1 MHADELRFKQ
11 VVLNLASNAV
21 KFTPDGGAVDIR
33 AQRTADE
40 VVVTVTDTGVGIP
53 PEDRER
59 IFESFQQGGR
69 GVAREE
75 GTGLGLTLSRRI
87 VELFDGRLW
96 LESQVGAGSTFGFSL
111 PLAPSR
117 RRVAGDGTAYPT
129 LLLVD
134 DDRASLDLVA
144 AYLEGAP
151 VRLERAYDGEE
162 ALRSIAAATP
172 AAVVLDIR
180 LPKLDGWSVLER
192 LRADPATA
200 AVPVVVVVG
209 RRRARARAGAGR
221 DRLPDQAG
229 QPRRPGRRA
238 RARRRTD
245 GTDARGGGDMTRRTH
260 PGGRGQP
267 AEPQAGQGRARRRRA
282 TTSWRRRPG
291 RRACGSPQSSRRT
304 WCSWTS
310 SCPASTAPRRCT
322 GCGRTVARTRM
333 PVVAVTAFAMAE
345 DHVQAEKA
353 GFDAYVEK
361 PISIRGLVRQVRELL
376 DEVGHE

>member
-11 VVLNLASNAV
+11 VVLNLVSNAV

-33 AQRTADE
+33 AERLADE
-40 VVVTVTDTGVGIP
+40 LVVTVTDTGVGIP

-96 LESQVGAGSTFGFSL
+96 LESQVGVGSTFGFSL
-111 PLAPSR
+111 PLAPTPAAA
-117 RRVAGDGTAYPT
+117 VDGSAHPT

-134 DDRASLDLVA
+134 DDRASLDLLA

-151 VRLERAYDGEE
+151 VRLERAHDGEE
-162 ALRSIAAATP
+162 ALRSIAAAAP

-200 AVPVVVVVG
+200 QVPVVVVSVVDE
-209 RRRARARAGAGR
+209 RARGLEQGANEYLIKPVSRDDLVGALARAGVPMA
-221 DRLPDQAG
+221 
-229 QPRRPGRRA
+229 RP
-238 RARRRTD
+238 
-245 GTDARGGGDMTRRTH
+245 H
-260 PGGRGQP
+260 
-267 AEPQAGQGRARRRRA
+267 AEGA
-282 TTSWRRRPG
+282 T
-291 RRACGSPQSSRRT
+291 
-304 WCSWTS
+304 
-310 SCPASTAPRRCT
+310 
-322 GCGRTVARTRM
+322 
-333 PVVAVTAFAMAE
+333 
-345 DHVQAEKA
+345 
-353 GFDAYVEK
+353 
-361 PISIRGLVRQVRELL
+361 
-376 DEVGHE
+376 